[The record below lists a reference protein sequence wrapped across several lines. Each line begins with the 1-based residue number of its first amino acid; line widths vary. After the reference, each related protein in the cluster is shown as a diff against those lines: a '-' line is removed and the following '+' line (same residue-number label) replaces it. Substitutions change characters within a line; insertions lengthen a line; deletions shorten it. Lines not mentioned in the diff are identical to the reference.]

1 MHLRIGGVVM
11 GGRSGPLIITDLSQ
25 PVTEK
30 RGTFTDRLG
39 AHGQTT
45 PRQWLGGRAWTWTLA
60 TNGHNLYEAMSLAES
75 IEQVWLDYASMADA
89 RPMALEYSLDE
100 QRTWWRVYGKPGR
113 VTSPTPNI
121 RAVQGV
127 GVLDLEFHQT
137 DPSHYASDAQSTRI
151 STVAGASRS
160 GWVTPLVFPLVSA
173 ATGEERAGRVSN
185 GGDRPTP
192 ITVTFRGPC
201 ENPVLRADGF
211 EVGYR
216 GSLAHDE
223 SVTVDG
229 HMMTAVLRDG
239 AGRSHHVPGRLT
251 RRTRLS
257 RLRVQP
263 GDTDLW
269 LSAIDQTAT
278 AYAQITWRDAYTS
291 MQYGP
296 PPPVIKRNTADII
309 IDTDG
314 TPALAID
321 AGTHGIA
328 YDEDG
333 TPVVVP
339 GETQHQI
346 RVDSSGQPVILPY

>member
-1 MHLRIGGVVM
+1 MHVRFQGVEV
-11 GGRSGPLIITDLSQ
+11 GCTRDAALHLTEFTPPTTEVRSDRAP
-25 PVTEK
+25 
-30 RGTFTDRLG
+30 RLG
-39 AHGQTT
+39 ADGSMVGRDLLGESVWSLTMRTRAENTYEVLALAERLEREWKAERARAT
-45 PRQWLGGRAWTWTLA
+45 PRP
-60 TNGHNLYEAMSLAES
+60 
-75 IEQVWLDYASMADA
+75 V
-89 RPMALEYSLDE
+89 ALEYSTDHGL
-100 QRTWWRVYGKPGR
+100 TWFRVYGRPGLF
-113 VTSPTPNI
+113 TGPTPDYL
-121 RAVQGV
+121 ASTGHGQVDAQ
-127 GVLDLEFHQT
+127 FHQT

-151 STVAGASRS
+151 GTVAGGSRS
-160 GWVTPLVFPLVSA
+160 GWVAPFVFPLVSA

-201 ENPVLRADGF
+201 QNPVLRADGF

-257 RLRVQP
+257 RLHVPP

-296 PPPVIKRNTADII
+296 PPPKPITADII

-314 TPALAID
+314 TPALAIN

-346 RVDSSGQPVILPY
+346 RLDGRGRPVILPY